1 MRSFWTKGKF
11 GLDYFFDLLVVGISL
26 GMVYGL
32 VALGISFIYSGL
44 DIVHFAHGEV
54 YMIGAFLGV
63 TVLRLTG
70 LNYPAL
76 ILVAMVLTG
85 LIGIVI
91 ERVFY
96 RRLTREGGGISFAGM
111 GISMVLQNVA
121 FLIWTA
127 RAVPFPVNFGLPIEI
142 GELMLPRSYLWIVAI
157 TILLMATLHGFLKYT
172 RLGLAVR
179 AVAYNKDIAYL
190 MGINV
195 PRMISLLFGIGCAL
209 AAAAGVLIGPINYVE
224 VSMGI
229 GILIKAFAAAV
240 VGGFGN
246 LPGAVLG
253 GLLVGIVESL
263 GAGYLSGNYK
273 DIYAFILLIAVLMVK
288 PSGLLGVAAKVKA

>member
-1 MRSFWTKGKF
+1 M
-11 GLDYFFDLLVVGISL
+11 I
-26 GMVYGL
+26 YGL

-44 DIVHFAHGEV
+44 DIVHFAHGEI
-54 YMIGAFLGV
+54 YMLGAFLGV
-63 TVLRLTG
+63 TVLHYTG
-70 LNYPAL
+70 LNYLAL
-76 ILVAMVLTG
+76 ILVAVVLTG
-85 LIGIVI
+85 VIGAAI
-91 ERVFY
+91 ERLFY
-96 RRLTREGGGISFAGM
+96 RRLTSQGGGISLAGM
-111 GISMVLQNVA
+111 GIIIAGFGISMVLQNVA

-142 GELMLPRSYLWIVAI
+142 GDLVLPRSYLWIVGI
-157 TILLMATLHGFLKYT
+157 TTLLMLSLHGFLRYT

-195 PRMISLLFGIGCAL
+195 PLMISVLFGIGCGL

-224 VSMGI
+224 VSMGT

-253 GLLVGIVESL
+253 GLLVGVVESL

-273 DIYAFILLIAVLMVK
+273 DIYAFVLLIAVLMIR
-288 PSGLLGVAAKVKA
+288 PSGLLGVMVKVKA

>member
-1 MRSFWTKGKF
+1 
-11 GLDYFFDLLVVGISL
+11 LDYLIDLTIVGISL

-44 DIVHFAHGEV
+44 DMVHFAHGEV

-63 TVLRLTG
+63 TVLHLTG
-70 LNYPAL
+70 LNYPAV
-76 ILVAMVLTG
+76 ILVAMLLTG

-111 GISMVLQNVA
+111 GIIAGFGISMVLQNVA

-127 RAVPFPVNFGLPIEI
+127 RAVRFPVNFGPPLEI
-142 GELMLPRSYLWIVAI
+142 GELMLPRSYLWIVAV
-157 TILLMATLHGFLKYT
+157 TLLLMATLYGFLKYT

-195 PRMISLLFGIGCAL
+195 PVMISILFGIGCAL

-224 VSMGI
+224 VSMGV
-229 GILIKAFAAAV
+229 GILIRLLQQRWWAVSAICRGRFWAAFWSGSSRVWAR
-240 VGGFGN
+240 
-246 LPGAVLG
+246 
-253 GLLVGIVESL
+253 GICRAITKTST
-263 GAGYLSGNYK
+263 LS
-273 DIYAFILLIAVLMVK
+273 FC
-288 PSGLLGVAAKVKA
+288 

>member
-1 MRSFWTKGKF
+1 
-11 GLDYFFDLLVVGISL
+11 LEYLIDLTIVGISL

-63 TVLRLTG
+63 TVLHLTG
-70 LNYPAL
+70 LNYPAV
-76 ILVAMVLTG
+76 ILVAMLLTG
-85 LIGIVI
+85 LIGSVI

-111 GISMVLQNVA
+111 GIIIAGFGISMVLQNVA

-127 RAVPFPVNFGLPIEI
+127 RAVPFPVNFGPPFEI
-142 GELMLPRSYLWIVAI
+142 GELMLPRSYLWIVAV
-157 TILLMATLHGFLKYT
+157 TLLLMATLYGFLKYT

-195 PRMISLLFGIGCAL
+195 PMMISILFGIGCAL

-246 LPGAVLG
+246 MPGAVLG

-273 DIYAFILLIAVLMVK
+273 DIYAFILLIAVLLVK
-288 PSGLLGVAAKVKA
+288 PSGLLGVTVKAKA

>member
-1 MRSFWTKGKF
+1 
-11 GLDYFFDLLVVGISL
+11 LDYFIDLIIVGLSL

-44 DIVHFAHGEV
+44 DIVHFAHGEI
-54 YMIGAFLGV
+54 YMLGAFLGV
-63 TVLRLTG
+63 TVLHYTG
-70 LNYPAL
+70 LDYPAVIL
-76 ILVAMVLTG
+76 IAMVLTG
-85 LIGIVI
+85 LIGAAI

-96 RRLTREGGGISFAGM
+96 RRLTRQGGGISFAGM
-111 GISMVLQNVA
+111 GIIIAGFGISLVLQNVA

-127 RAVPFPVNFGLPIEI
+127 RAVPFPVTFGLPIEI
-142 GELMLPRSYLWIVAI
+142 GDLVLPRSYIWIVSV
-157 TILLMATLHGFLKYT
+157 TVVLMMALHGFLKYT

-179 AVAYNKDIAYL
+179 AVAYNKDVAYL

-195 PRMISLLFGIGCAL
+195 PVMISILFGIGCAL

-224 VSMGI
+224 VLMGT

-240 VGGFGN
+240 VGGFGH

-273 DIYAFILLIAVLMVK
+273 DIYAFILLIAVLMVR
-288 PSGLLGVAAKVKA
+288 PSGLLGTTVKVKA

>member
-1 MRSFWTKGKF
+1 
-11 GLDYFFDLLVVGISL
+11 LDYLIDLTIVGISL

-63 TVLRLTG
+63 TVLHLTG
-70 LNYPAL
+70 LNYPAV
-76 ILVAMVLTG
+76 ILVAMLLTG

-111 GISMVLQNVA
+111 GIIIAGFGISMVLQNVA

-127 RAVPFPVNFGLPIEI
+127 RAVPFPVSFGPALEI
-142 GELMLPRSYLWIVAI
+142 GELMLPRSYLWIVAV
-157 TILLMATLHGFLKYT
+157 TLVLMATLYGFLKYT

-195 PRMISLLFGIGCAL
+195 PVMISILFGIGCAL

-224 VSMGI
+224 VSMGV

-246 LPGAVLG
+246 MPGAVLG

-273 DIYAFILLIAVLMVK
+273 DIYAFILLIAVLLVK
-288 PSGLLGVAAKVKA
+288 PSGLLGVTVKAKA

>member
-1 MRSFWTKGKF
+1 VGYFTDLVIV
-11 GLDYFFDLLVVGISL
+11 GLSL

-44 DIVHFAHGEV
+44 DIVHFAHGEI

-63 TVLRLTG
+63 TALRLTG
-70 LNYPAL
+70 LDYPFLLL
-76 ILVAMVLTG
+76 ISMVLTA
-85 LIGIVI
+85 LIGAAI
-91 ERVFY
+91 ERLFY
-96 RRLTREGGGISFAGM
+96 RRLTRQGGGISFAGM
-111 GISMVLQNVA
+111 GIIIAGFGISMVLQNVA

-142 GELMLPRSYLWIVAI
+142 GELMLPRAYLWIVAV
-157 TILLMATLHGFLKYT
+157 TLALMVALHGFLKYT

-190 MGINV
+190 LGINV
-195 PRMISLLFGIGCAL
+195 PLMMSVLFGIGCAM

-253 GLLVGIVESL
+253 GLLVGVVESL

-273 DIYAFILLIAVLMVK
+273 DIYAFALLIAVLMVR
-288 PSGLLGVAAKVKA
+288 PSGLLGVTVKVKA

>member
-1 MRSFWTKGKF
+1 
-11 GLDYFFDLLVVGISL
+11 LDYLVDLTIVGISL

-63 TVLRLTG
+63 TVLHLTG
-70 LNYPAL
+70 LNYPAV
-76 ILVAMVLTG
+76 ILVAMLLTG

-111 GISMVLQNVA
+111 GIIIAGFGISMVLQNVA

-127 RAVPFPVNFGLPIEI
+127 RAVPFPVNFGAPLEI
-142 GELMLPRSYLWIVAI
+142 GELMLPRSYLWIVAV
-157 TILLMATLHGFLKYT
+157 TLLLMATLYGFLKYT

-190 MGINV
+190 MGIND
-195 PRMISLLFGIGCAL
+195 PMMISILFGIGCAL

-246 LPGAVLG
+246 MPGAVLG
-253 GLLVGIVESL
+253 GLLVGVVESL

-273 DIYAFILLIAVLMVK
+273 DIYAFILLIAVLLVK
-288 PSGLLGVAAKVKA
+288 PSGLLGVTVMAKA